1 MSQQLA
7 TTQTAPTGIERIKNY
22 MLSPEVRERFSDMM
36 GDNAIYYLNQV
47 MIVVANSQAL
57 QDCEPTSILLSAM
70 RAASL
75 KLSVDPSQGQAW
87 IIPYK
92 GRATFQLGYKGVYEL
107 AMRTNLYRF
116 INVIDIFE
124 GEELIENRMTGM
136 HTIGGKRTGN
146 KVIARMLYFQLYH
159 GFEKTFVM
167 TVEEIAAHAERY
179 SSSYSMKNSKWH
191 DPIERPKMER
201 KTVLTNG
208 LRKWGRFNQND
219 ADTLDAVEQGQGWND
234 RLLDMPEEDSVSSL
248 PEVVHTEKQ
257 NLTDLGFDAPKAPKS
272 EPAQAPQ
279 TAPSAPQSTP
289 APAVAQTAAIVPAMA
304 YEETATVAT
313 SDGKLYRDID
323 NSTLV
328 HMANAITAKL
338 MKHGYV
344 TDEKVKEAEY
354 KLSAIRSILAHDAKS
369 EQPEL

>member
-7 TTQTAPTGIERIKNY
+7 TTQAAPTGIERIKNY

-124 GEELIENRMTGM
+124 GETLIENRMTGM

-167 TVEEIAAHAERY
+167 TTEEIAAHAERY

-208 LRKWGRFNQND
+208 LRKWGRFNQAD
-219 ADTLDAVEQGQGWND
+219 AGTLEAVEQGQGWND
-234 RLLDMPEEDSVSSL
+234 RLMDMPEEDTVTAQ
-248 PEVVHTEKQ
+248 VAEKHAEAQ
-257 NLTDLGFDAPKAPKS
+257 NLDALGFSLSSQNTPVVVDAPVTV
-272 EPAQAPQ
+272 QNGPQ
-279 TAPSAPQSTP
+279 TIETP
-289 APAVAQTAAIVPAMA
+289 KPTEYAPANKTHVLPVLTLDEAKAVTTSEGKAYGTIDPGALRGMRGNIWKKVNANGLNAADLELCLRKIAA
-304 YEETATVAT
+304 
-313 SDGKLYRDID
+313 
-323 NSTLV
+323 
-328 HMANAITAKL
+328 AN
-338 MKHGYV
+338 V
-344 TDEKVKEAEY
+344 
-354 KLSAIRSILAHDAKS
+354 ILG
-369 EQPEL
+369 E